1 MIEYISKGKAKLIVS
16 VGSGADR
23 YRKARTVTYTTK
35 RELERMHQRFIDEVH
50 HNPLIDTTVD
60 ELLDMYIRSRKSLG
74 VEATTI
80 KGYETAAKRINS
92 RFKGIC
98 ATELTSYQV
107 QAMVT
112 VMTEKYSPKTIRN
125 TVTLLSS
132 AYDNAVRLGQL
143 EKNPCK
149 FVSLPKKEPTKIDIF
164 NEEEIARF
172 LQALKSER
180 LDYKVAYELALFCG
194 LRRSEILGL
203 TEGAINVTFKC
214 LTVSQ
219 TRHNVDGETIIQGTK
234 TESSRRTLA
243 VPDFVLADIVE
254 LIKKHN
260 AVEYEHTDFLIQDG
274 FGKPMGHSAL
284 TTQIY
289 RIEDKAGLPHVSTHD
304 LRHTFASMLNNA
316 HIDIAMIS
324 RELGHSNINTT
335 LSVYTHVFGNV
346 AESSRGIADTLNS
359 AFSAPTLPPSD
370 NEKTANADSASGSL
384 AEREGFEHYNIGNAV

>member
-16 VGSGADR
+16 TGSGANR
-23 YRKARTVTYTTK
+23 RRKAKTVSYTSK
-35 RELERMHQRFIDEVH
+35 KELERMHQRFIDEVH

-74 VEATTI
+74 IEATTI
-80 KGYETAAKRINS
+80 RGYETAAKRINS
-92 RFKGIC
+92 RFKGVN
-98 ATELTSYQV
+98 ATDLTSYQV
-107 QAMVT
+107 QAAVT
-112 VMTEKYSPKTIRN
+112 DMTEKYSSKTIRN
-125 TVTLLSS
+125 TITLLSS

-149 FVSLPKKEPTKIDIF
+149 FITLPKKESSKIDIF
-164 NEEEIARF
+164 NEDEIARF
-172 LQALKSER
+172 LQALKDER

-203 TEGAINVTFKC
+203 TESAVSIPFKC

-219 TRHNVDGETIIQGTK
+219 TRHNVNGETIIQGTK

-243 VPDFVLADIVE
+243 IPDFVLTDIAE
-254 LIKKHN
+254 LIEKHN
-260 AVEYEHTDFLIQDG
+260 SVKYEHTDFLIQDG

-284 TTQIY
+284 TMQIF
-289 RIEDKAGLPHVSTHD
+289 RIEEKAGLPRVSIHD

-316 HIDIAMIS
+316 HVDIAMIS
-324 RELGHSNINTT
+324 RELGHSTINTT

-346 AESSRGIADTLNS
+346 AESSRDIAESLNS
-359 AFSAPTLPPSD
+359 RFEKTAFSAPAMPLND
-370 NEKTANADSASGSL
+370 NKRTA
-384 AEREGFEHYNIGNAV
+384 EV